1 MTTYNNILDFLK
13 EHRERVIEAY
23 GRTSKGISLKEYM
36 NIVIWFF
43 DVHPGKARKVLKG
56 SLDRYSYLCEA
67 LELAERKSNAK
78 ERKALCDRAL
88 AQHIKEMN
96 CEGWYRKNF
105 Q

>member
-56 SLDRYSYLCEA
+56 SYNDYLGEA
-67 LELAERKSNAK
+67 LKVANDKANAK
-78 ERKALCDRAL
+78 QWRAISE
-88 AQHIKEMN
+88 AATEEWVNQMN
-96 CEGWYRKNF
+96 CRGWYQKNF

>member
-1 MTTYNNILDFLK
+1 MTTYSNIIDFLK
-13 EHRERVIEAY
+13 ENRNQVIERY
-23 GRTSKGISLKEYM
+23 SKTSKGISLKEFM
-36 NIVIWFF
+36 NICIWFF

-56 SLDRYSYLCEA
+56 SLNSYLYLGEA
-67 LELAERKSNAK
+67 LELAERKSNSK
-78 ERKALCDRAL
+78 EWKAICDRAQ